1 MSIVKR
7 IIKNNVEFVKV
18 DELLAD
24 EYEQA
29 GYGGIQMTKTPMG
42 AQINLF
48 AMRPGRVIGK
58 RGRAIKAASE
68 RLETELGLPN
78 PQITVIEVEVPELNP
93 QIMAAR
99 IANALERGVHFRR
112 AIFWSLR
119 RIMDSGALGCEILLK
134 GPLRSARSRFEKVV
148 EGYVPKSGEPALR
161 NVKIS
166 TLHVKMKRGTLGVTV
181 KIVPPDAKFPDKVSL
196 EGLPDIEYQL
206 PMEEPAPVA
215 EVPAEAAEPVV
226 EETIKAVEPEAEA
239 AEPVIKDEA
248 VTEETPVQEETPVEG
263 AAVEPAVEE
272 LVVEGSTPAEPA
284 VDEPT
289 VEGAPEAVE
298 EAAVEE
304 PAIEE
309 PEASAPEEVIAE
321 ESAVEETIEAAK
333 PVITDAAVT
342 EEAPVQEETPVEE
355 PAVEPEVEKSAIDE
369 AVEAHEAIE
378 DPETEPVITESA
390 PEVIE
395 PEEAPEEP
403 AVEPELISEPQPE
416 AEPEVETVETEPEVK
431 PKPEADK
438 AEESTEDQPEE
449 EKQ

>member
-7 IIKNNVEFVKV
+7 IIKNNIEKVKV
-18 DELLAD
+18 DELLAK

-29 GYGGIQMTKTPMG
+29 GYGGIQLTKTPMG

-68 RLETELGLPN
+68 RLENELGLPN

-99 IANALERGVHFRR
+99 VANALERGVHFRR

-119 RIMDSGALGCEILLK
+119 RIMDSGALGCEIILK

-161 NVKIS
+161 NVKIA

-206 PMEEPAPVA
+206 PMEEPAPVVEA
-215 EVPAEAAEPVV
+215 PAEAAEPIV
-226 EETIKAVEPEAEA
+226 EETIKAVEP
-239 AEPVIKDEA
+239 D
-248 VTEETPVQEETPVEG
+248 TE
-263 AAVEPAVEE
+263 
-272 LVVEGSTPAEPA
+272 
-284 VDEPT
+284 T
-289 VEGAPEAVE
+289 VE
-298 EAAVEE
+298 
-304 PAIEE
+304 
-309 PEASAPEEVIAE
+309 
-321 ESAVEETIEAAK
+321 
-333 PVITDAAVT
+333 PVITDETET
-342 EEAPVQEETPVEE
+342 EEAPVQEETPVEGAALE
-355 PAVEPEVEKSAIDE
+355 PAVEEAVVEGSAPVDPAVEEPAVEGALETVEETAVEEPAIEEPEVSAPEEAVAEEPEVEETVENVPE
-369 AVEAHEAIE
+369 AVEMPEA
-378 DPETEPVITESA
+378 EPVITESV
-390 PEVIE
+390 PDVIE
-395 PEEAPEEP
+395 PEETPEDP
-403 AVEPELISEPQPE
+403 AVEPELVSEPQPD
-416 AEPEVETVETEPEVK
+416 AEPEVETVESKPEVK

-438 AEESTEDQPEE
+438 DNESTEDQPEE
-449 EKQ
+449 DEQ

>member
-1 MSIVKR
+1 
-7 IIKNNVEFVKV
+7 
-18 DELLAD
+18 L
-24 EYEQA
+24 
-29 GYGGIQMTKTPMG
+29 TKTPLG

-68 RLETELGLPN
+68 RLETELGLSN

-93 QIMAAR
+93 KIMAAR

-119 RIMDSGALGCEILLK
+119 RIMDSGALGCEITLK

-181 KIVPPDAKFPDKVSL
+181 KIVPPDAKFPDKVTL

-206 PMEEPAPVA
+206 PMEEQAPVA
-215 EVPAEAAEPVV
+215 EVLAE
-226 EETIKAVEPEAEA
+226 EAES
-239 AEPVIKDEA
+239 VITDEA
-248 VTEETPVQEETPVEG
+248 VPDEAPAQEETPVEG

-272 LVVEGSTPAEPA
+272 PVIEGSTPAESA

-289 VEGAPEAVE
+289 VEK
-298 EAAVEE
+298 
-304 PAIEE
+304 
-309 PEASAPEEVIAE
+309 
-321 ESAVEETIEAAK
+321 TIETAE
-333 PVITDAAVT
+333 PVVT
-342 EEAPVQEETPVEE
+342 EEVVEEQAPVQEETPVEE
-355 PAVEPEVEKSAIDE
+355 PAVEPEVVESTVDE
-369 AVEAHEAIE
+369 AVEAPEAIVE
-378 DPETEPVITESA
+378 PEVEPVITESA
-390 PEVIE
+390 PEVVE

-403 AVEPELISEPQPE
+403 AVEPELVSEPQPE
-416 AEPEVETVETEPEVK
+416 VEPEVETVETEPEVK

-438 AEESTEDQPEE
+438 AKESTEDQPEE

>member
-1 MSIVKR
+1 VSIVKR

-226 EETIKAVEPEAEA
+226 EETIKAVEPETEA

-272 LVVEGSTPAEPA
+272 PVVEGSTPAEPS

-289 VEGAPEAVE
+289 VEGAPEAVKE
-298 EAAVEE
+298 TAVEE

-309 PEASAPEEVIAE
+309 PEASALEEAIAVAAEPVIKDE
-321 ESAVEETIEAAK
+321 AVMEET
-333 PVITDAAVT
+333 
-342 EEAPVQEETPVEE
+342 PVQEETPVEE
-355 PAVEPEVEKSAIDE
+355 PAVEPAVEESAIDE
-369 AVEAHEAIE
+369 AVEAPEAIE
-378 DPETEPVITESA
+378 EPKVEPIITESA

-416 AEPEVETVETEPEVK
+416 SEPEVETVETEPEVK

>member
-239 AEPVIKDEA
+239 AEPVITDEA
-248 VTEETPVQEETPVEG
+248 VMEETPVQEETPVE
-263 AAVEPAVEE
+263 
-272 LVVEGSTPAEPA
+272 
-284 VDEPT
+284 
-289 VEGAPEAVE
+289 
-298 EAAVEE
+298 
-304 PAIEE
+304 
-309 PEASAPEEVIAE
+309 
-321 ESAVEETIEAAK
+321 
-333 PVITDAAVT
+333 
-342 EEAPVQEETPVEE
+342 
-355 PAVEPEVEKSAIDE
+355 
-369 AVEAHEAIE
+369 
-378 DPETEPVITESA
+378 
-390 PEVIE
+390 
-395 PEEAPEEP
+395 
-403 AVEPELISEPQPE
+403 
-416 AEPEVETVETEPEVK
+416 
-431 PKPEADK
+431 
-438 AEESTEDQPEE
+438 
-449 EKQ
+449 

>member
-7 IIKNNVEFVKV
+7 IIKNNIEFVKV

-29 GYGGIQMTKTPMG
+29 GYGGIQLTKTPLG

-239 AEPVIKDEA
+239 AEPVITDEA

-272 LVVEGSTPAEPA
+272 PVVEGSTPAEPA

-298 EAAVEE
+298 E
-304 PAIEE
+304 PA
-309 PEASAPEEVIAE
+309 
-321 ESAVEETIEAAK
+321 
-333 PVITDAAVT
+333 
-342 EEAPVQEETPVEE
+342 
-355 PAVEPEVEKSAIDE
+355 
-369 AVEAHEAIE
+369 
-378 DPETEPVITESA
+378 
-390 PEVIE
+390 
-395 PEEAPEEP
+395 
-403 AVEPELISEPQPE
+403 
-416 AEPEVETVETEPEVK
+416 
-431 PKPEADK
+431 
-438 AEESTEDQPEE
+438 
-449 EKQ
+449 